1 MRNNLQNNSA
11 WLKKLSVFIAL
22 SYLTIFVAAHNQ
34 QIHSWLHNDANL
46 PNHTC
51 IITLLNNGNVDITDT
66 NVAETIGLIILP
78 VLQIPTDGEINSDYS
93 FIQLTRGP
101 PAA

>member
-1 MRNNLQNNSA
+1 MRNDLQKHFR

-34 QIHSWLHNDANL
+34 QIHSWLHSDANSV
-46 PNHTC
+46 NHTC
-51 IITLLNNGNVDITDT
+51 IITLLNNGNVDITET
-66 NVAETIGLIILP
+66 NVTETISFLILP
-78 VLQIPTDGEINSDYS
+78 GFQIPADSEIDSDYI

-101 PAA
+101 PSA